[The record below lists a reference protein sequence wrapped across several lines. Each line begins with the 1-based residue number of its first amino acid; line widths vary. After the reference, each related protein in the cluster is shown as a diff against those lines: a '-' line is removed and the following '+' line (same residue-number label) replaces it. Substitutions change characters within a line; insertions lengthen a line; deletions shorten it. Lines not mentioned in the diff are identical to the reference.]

1 MTEMAMLWK
10 NRVIGL
16 SGNLKRKPQGQLP
29 YARVYGRAPHY
40 AEREPCAV
48 GVGLTNRV
56 WFSALKNSARN
67 WRLPSSTHHRRTT
80 VFENARSVRLPG
92 AADDPQWRSSHKEL
106 FSRTRVSQNRL
117 ATTDAFRKTP
127 TSCKSMKVAETG
139 NSDSVTL
146 GLLLASLE
154 SLFYQRMAIP

>member
-10 NRVIGL
+10 NRVIGS

-29 YARVYGRAPHY
+29 YARVYGRAPHD

-80 VFENARSVRLPG
+80 VFGEREIGSRARGRRR
-92 AADDPQWRSSHKEL
+92 RS
-106 FSRTRVSQNRL
+106 
-117 ATTDAFRKTP
+117 P
-127 TSCKSMKVAETG
+127 VAQ
-139 NSDSVTL
+139 
-146 GLLLASLE
+146 
-154 SLFYQRMAIP
+154 FP